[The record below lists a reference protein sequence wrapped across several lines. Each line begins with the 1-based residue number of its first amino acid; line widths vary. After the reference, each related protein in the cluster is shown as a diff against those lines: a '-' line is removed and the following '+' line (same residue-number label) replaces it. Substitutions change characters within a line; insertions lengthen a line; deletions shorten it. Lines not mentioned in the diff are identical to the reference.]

1 MYASTINRYN
11 EPFHDKKVGLSA
23 IANGEFIESATFSG
37 NMYGT
42 SKAAVATVARL
53 GKVCVLDIDVQGVK
67 QVKQTDLNPW
77 LVFVKPPTLDE
88 LEKRL
93 RLRMTESEESL
104 AQRLKV
110 ASKEIEYGT
119 VAGNFDLVIENDHLE
134 TAYTSLKEFVVNNV
148 LN

>member
-1 MYASTINRYN
+1 M
-11 EPFHDKKVGLSA
+11 SA
-23 IANGEFIESATFSG
+23 IASGEFIETATFSG

-42 SKAAVATVARL
+42 SKAAVVNVAKL

-110 ASKEIEYGT
+110 AAKEIEYGT
-119 VAGNFDLVIENDHLE
+119 GTGNFDLVIVNDHLD
-134 TAYTSLKEFVVNNV
+134 TTYTRLKEFVVNKV